1 MLKGR
6 QKVKKGSNDNLN
18 PFLKGGLVMSRNILA
33 GLMVLTLVL
42 LGSTVMAGSNIPLSY
57 QVMPNSSDNTA
68 TVKVYLENSAGMAGV
83 SIPLSFGSLNSD
95 IQCTKID
102 FTGSRVEHFQR
113 FLTTDNQNKRL
124 LIGLIRDI
132 GENIDDVLPAGE
144 GLVAT
149 LYFSSK
155 ESDCVPEL
163 KLTGWPLS
171 YGKLYFEMV
180 NEKGNSITDLEVKDA
195 DIPIPVKPG
204 GMEATVESKPAHF
217 NLDQNYPNPFNPETV
232 IKFSLPQDSKVTLR
246 VYNILG
252 QMVNTLVDE
261 MLTAGN
267 HAVSWDGKTEQGTN
281 VASGVYFYRIK
292 AGNYESIMKMTLLR

>member
-6 QKVKKGSNDNLN
+6 QKMKKGSNINRN
-18 PFLKGGLVMSRNILA
+18 PFLKGGLVMSRKILA
-33 GLMVLTLVL
+33 GLVVLTLVL
-42 LGSTVMAGSNIPLSY
+42 LGSTVMAGSGIPLSY
-57 QVMPNSSDNTA
+57 QVIPNSSDNTA
-68 TVKVYLENSAGMAGV
+68 TLKVYLENNAGMAGV
-83 SIPLSFGSLNSD
+83 SIPLSFGSTNSD

-102 FTGSRVEHFQR
+102 FTESRVAHFQR

-132 GENIDDVLPAGE
+132 GENINDVLPPGE

-155 ESDCVPEL
+155 DSRCAPEL

-171 YGKLYFEMV
+171 YGKLNFEMV
-180 NEKGNSITDLEVKDA
+180 DEKGNSITDLEMKDA

-204 GMEATVESKPAHF
+204 GTEEVGESKPAHF

-232 IKFSLPQDSKVTLR
+232 IKFSLPQESRVTLR

-252 QMVNTLVDE
+252 QVVNTLVDG
-261 MLTAGN
+261 MLPAGN
-267 HAVSWDGKTEQGTN
+267 HAVSWNGKSEQGTD

-292 AGNYESIMKMTLLR
+292 ADNYESIMKMTLLR